1 MNEFGDHVNY
11 DFLIG
16 FWKEEVE
23 EVQKWFK
30 DKQLKSEQ
38 WSRFEQKILKDV
50 GMFNSEIPA
59 ED

>member
-38 WSRFEQKILKDV
+38 WSRFEQKILDDV